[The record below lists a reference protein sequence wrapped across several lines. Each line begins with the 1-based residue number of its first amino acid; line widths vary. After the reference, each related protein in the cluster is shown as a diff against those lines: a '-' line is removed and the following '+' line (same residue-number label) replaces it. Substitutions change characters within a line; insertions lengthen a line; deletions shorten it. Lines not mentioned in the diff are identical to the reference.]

1 VLVVAPPIEV
11 PPDAD
16 REMLDAKQ
24 AELQATL
31 ERVRDLAESWFT
43 LPAAEQER
51 QRALW
56 NA

>member
-1 VLVVAPPIEV
+1 MLLLDV
-11 PPDAD
+11 D
-16 REMLDAKQ
+16 RDLLDRKQ
-24 AELQATL
+24 AELQDKL
-31 ERVRDLAESWFT
+31 ERARDLAEAWFT

>member
-1 VLVVAPPIEV
+1 VAPPIEV
-11 PPDAD
+11 STEAAREELD
-16 REMLDAKQ
+16 RKQ
-24 AELQATL
+24 AELQEKL
-31 ERVRDLAESWFT
+31 ESARRLAEAWFA